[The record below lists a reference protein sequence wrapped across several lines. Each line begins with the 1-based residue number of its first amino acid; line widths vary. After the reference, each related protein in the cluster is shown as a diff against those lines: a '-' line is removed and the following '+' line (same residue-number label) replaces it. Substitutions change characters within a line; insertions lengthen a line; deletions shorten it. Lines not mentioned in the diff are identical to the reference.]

1 MVRRTSRAYSAAGS
15 GGRGWRRLGARS
27 GRAGRWT
34 GRWRWWLGRRVRRRR
49 RSGRGGA
56 RRVLAGRGSG
66 FPEGDRFRD
75 GRRADLE
82 PLGELGCAEAA
93 RVGGQQ
99 TGQHRAVI
107 LGRPE
112 AIKALV
118 NVSSYSAMAWASRP
132 CDWGLPAPLGMSRD
146 CAGSQTRFSHPASSL
161 ECAKRGT
168 AGGGRRRI
176 LDNTGHHWTT
186 ER

>member
-1 MVRRTSRAYSAAGS
+1 MAEDGDALA
-15 GGRGWRRLGARS
+15 
-27 GRAGRWT
+27 
-34 GRWRWWLGRRVRRRR
+34 
-49 RSGRGGA
+49 
-56 RRVLAGRGSG
+56 RVLDELVVGPGAGDGGLVEEFVVDDVAVAAALVVFSPDEALA
-66 FPEGDRFRD
+66 FQEGDRFRD

-82 PLGELGCAEAA
+82 PLGELGCGEAA

-112 AIKALV
+112 AIKAVV